1 MVSAEAT
8 TTDASDTTLA
18 ALSRGEGPT
27 VVAVHGFA
35 QTSGCLGPLGDGL
48 AQRFRLVAPD
58 AAGHGGSLRHATAD
72 LVAGAEVLV
81 TTGGHAAYVGY
92 SMGGRLCL
100 QAALDHPDRVLALVL
115 IGATAGID
123 DEDERAARQRADAAL
138 ADRLEA
144 IGLEAFL
151 TEWLGLEMFAG
162 LPDWA
167 RFEQERRTN
176 TVEGLAMSLRR
187 AGTGSMQ
194 PLWERLGRIEVPVL
208 LVTGERDERYGR
220 IAERMATAL
229 GPTARHEVVAG
240 AGHAAHL
247 ERPERT
253 TELVCSFLEAVL
265 DPAQPPRKSPT
276 ARSTP

>member
-8 TTDASDTTLA
+8 TSDASDTTLA
-18 ALSRGEGPT
+18 AVSRGVGPN

-35 QTSGCLGPLGDGL
+35 QTRDCLGPLAHELGG
-48 AQRFRLVAPD
+48 RFHLVAPD
-58 AAGHGGSLRHATAD
+58 APGHGGSLRHAEAGLAEGAD
-72 LVAGAEVLV
+72 LLV
-81 TTGGHAAYVGY
+81 HTGGHAAYVGY
-92 SMGGRLCL
+92 SMGGRLCV
-100 QAALDHPDRVLALVL
+100 QAALDHPDRVTALVL

-123 DEDERAARQRADAAL
+123 DETERAARQRADAAL

-151 TEWLGLEMFAG
+151 TEWLALEMFTG

-176 TVEGLAMSLRR
+176 TAEGLATSLRR
-187 AGTGSMQ
+187 AGTGSMH
-194 PLWERLGRIEVPVL
+194 PLWDRLGRVGVPVL

-220 IAERMATAL
+220 IADRMAAAL
-229 GPTARHEVVAG
+229 GPTARHEVIAD

-247 ERPERT
+247 EQPERT
-253 TELVCSFLEAVL
+253 TELVCSFLEAAL
-265 DPAQPPRKSPT
+265 DPAQPPRNNPA

>member
-8 TTDASDTTLA
+8 TSDASDTTLA
-18 ALSRGEGPT
+18 AVSRGVGPT

-35 QTSGCLGPLGDGL
+35 QTRDCLGPLGDALGG
-48 AQRFRLVAPD
+48 RFHLVAPD
-58 AAGHGGSLRHATAD
+58 APGHGGSLRHAEAGLAEGAD
-72 LVAGAEVLV
+72 LLV
-81 TTGGHAAYVGY
+81 HTGGHAAYVGY
-92 SMGGRLCL
+92 SMGGRLCV
-100 QAALDHPDRVLALVL
+100 QAALDHPDRVTALVL

-123 DEDERAARQRADAAL
+123 DETERAARQRADAAL

-151 TEWLGLEMFAG
+151 TEWLALEMFTG

-176 TVEGLAMSLRR
+176 TAEGLATSLRR
-187 AGTGSMQ
+187 AGTGSMR
-194 PLWERLGRIEVPVL
+194 PLWDRLGRVGAPVL

-220 IAERMATAL
+220 IADRMAAAL
-229 GPTARHEVVAG
+229 GPAARHEVIAD

-253 TELVCSFLEAVL
+253 TELVCGFLEAAL
-265 DPAQPPRKSPT
+265 DPAQPPRNNPA

>member
-1 MVSAEAT
+1 MSAEAT
-8 TTDASDTTLA
+8 TSDASDTTLA
-18 ALSRGEGPT
+18 AMSRGVGPT

-35 QTSGCLGPLGDGL
+35 QTRDCLGPLGHEL
-48 AQRFRLVAPD
+48 AGRFHLVAPD
-58 AAGHGGSLRHATAD
+58 APGHGCSLRHAEAGLAEGAD
-72 LVAGAEVLV
+72 LLV
-81 TTGGHAAYVGY
+81 HTGGRAAYVGY
-92 SMGGRLCL
+92 SMGGRLCV
-100 QAALDHPDRVLALVL
+100 QAALDHPDRVTALVL

-123 DEDERAARQRADAAL
+123 DETERAARQRADAAL

-151 TEWLGLEMFAG
+151 TEWLALEMFTG

-176 TVEGLAMSLRR
+176 TAEGLARSLQR
-187 AGTGSMQ
+187 AGTGSMH
-194 PLWERLGRIEVPVL
+194 PLWGRLGRVGVPVL

-220 IAERMATAL
+220 IADRMAAAL
-229 GPTARHEVVAG
+229 GPAARHEVIAD

-247 ERPERT
+247 EQPERT
-253 TELVCSFLEAVL
+253 TELVCSFLEAAL
-265 DPAQPPRKSPT
+265 DPAQPPRNSPA